1 MKRFLD
7 KKERFFALFG
17 GVLMELSKKEIML
30 EEKRLDDTVDI
41 IRNKIS
47 ELGQELYD
55 REDKVLE
62 FKKFMWDNRS
72 DMDPTEMKS
81 MMSSSDLEI
90 NMMINKG
97 EYLQKLFKIQNNPYF
112 GSIIFDD
119 GKNVDEVYIGI
130 THVVDNKNKYYVHDW
145 RSPICSL
152 FYDYEVGPCSY
163 MAPVGR
169 IDGDIKRKR
178 QYTIKDGKLFHVFDN
193 NINIDD
199 ELLQEVL
206 ANESNNK
213 MKNIVNTI
221 QMEQNRVIRNT
232 DDKNLIV
239 QGIAG
244 SGKTSVALHRIAFL
258 LYKISNLNS
267 NNVLIFSPNKVFSE
281 YISNVLPELGEDNTM
296 QTTINDFLDMEI
308 KEFKKVESFTAF
320 IERSYKNIDD
330 FDFIKYKQSDII
342 YEDIDNYIDNMC
354 SNAKFMDDL
363 FNRDYSYRK
372 DELNYMLS
380 VRYNKFPLCERIKFI
395 SEKISEVN
403 FDGKLNKARTIEKQ
417 LYERLNIDR
426 DLIRI
431 YIDFFDSRYCKIK
444 RDLSYIKNNKNMIY
458 YDDACLY
465 VYMKCKLFG
474 YNYNTYIK
482 QIVIDEAQDYGM
494 GQLKLIKKIF
504 KNAAYTILGDVN
516 QTINPYYKYDS
527 LEDLTKIFDDSKYI
541 ELTKTYRSSEEIIEF
556 SNRVLGLD
564 YVTAIRRGKGV
575 PVIEKR
581 EDNLYEQLVSDIDE
595 CNKYGKSIAIVT
607 KNDSECD
614 KIYKLFKDMG
624 ISKIDNKTK
633 KFNRKFIVVPVY
645 MAKGLEFD
653 SVIIYTDKDNKYINS
668 EKYLYY
674 VAITRAQHKLIVYN
688 Q

>member
-1 MKRFLD
+1 
-7 KKERFFALFG
+7 
-17 GVLMELSKKEIML
+17 MELSKKEIML
-30 EEKRLDDTVDI
+30 EEKRLDETIDI
-41 IRNKIS
+41 IRSKIS

-55 REDKVLE
+55 RDDKVLE

-72 DMDPTEMKS
+72 DMDPTELKT
-81 MMSSSDLEI
+81 MMSSNDLEI
-90 NMMINKG
+90 SMMMNKG

-119 GKNVDEVYIGI
+119 GKQRDEVYIGI
-130 THVVDNKNKYYVHDW
+130 THVTDNKNKYYVHDW

-152 FYDYEVGPCSY
+152 FYDFEVGPCSY
-163 MAPVGR
+163 LAPMGKISGN
-169 IDGDIKRKR
+169 IDRKR

-206 ANESNNK
+206 ANESNEK

-221 QMEQNRVIRNT
+221 QMEQNKVIRNT
-232 DDKNLIV
+232 EDKNLIV

-258 LYKISNLNS
+258 LYKIDNLKS

-308 KEFKKVESFTAF
+308 KEFKKVESFTSF
-320 IERSYKNIDD
+320 IERSYTSYND
-330 FDFIKYKQSDII
+330 FEFIKYKQSDEI
-342 YEDIDNYIDNMC
+342 YDDIDKYIDNMC
-354 SNAKFMDDL
+354 MKVRFMDDL
-363 FNRDYSYRK
+363 FTRDYSYTK
-372 DELNYMLS
+372 NELNFMLN
-380 VRYNKFPLCERIKFI
+380 VRYQKFPLCERIKFMA
-395 SEKISEVN
+395 EKISEVN
-403 FDGKLNKARTIEKQ
+403 FNGKLGKAKTLEKQ
-417 LYERLNIDR
+417 LYERVNLDR
-426 DLIRI
+426 DLVKI
-431 YIDFFDSRYCKIK
+431 YIDFFGSKFSK
-444 RDLSYIKNNKNMIY
+444 MNRDVSYIKENKNMLN

-482 QIVIDEAQDYGM
+482 QIVIDEAQDYSM
-494 GQLKLIKKIF
+494 GQLKLINKIF
-504 KNAAYTILGDVN
+504 KNASYTILGDVN
-516 QTINPYYKYDS
+516 QTINPYYKYNS
-527 LEDLTKIFDDSKYI
+527 LEDLMKIFDKSKYI
-541 ELTKTYRSSEEIIEF
+541 ELTKTYRSTDEIIEF
-556 SNRVLGLD
+556 SNRVLGLN
-564 YVTAIRRGKGV
+564 YVTAIRRGNNI
-575 PVIEKR
+575 PVVEK
-581 EDNLYEQLVSDIDE
+581 EEENLYEQLISDIEE
-595 CNKYGKSIAIVT
+595 CKQYGKSLAIVT
-607 KNDSECD
+607 KNNDECD
-614 KIYKLFKDMG
+614 MIYKLLKNTD
-624 ISKIDNKTK
+624 ISKIDNNSK

-653 SVIIYTDKDNKYINS
+653 SVIIYTDKMNKYMDS

>member
-1 MKRFLD
+1 
-7 KKERFFALFG
+7 
-17 GVLMELSKKEIML
+17 MELSKEEIML
-30 EEKRLDDTVDI
+30 EEKRLEDTVDI
-41 IRNKIS
+41 IRSKIS

-55 REDKVLE
+55 RDDKVLE

-72 DMDPTEMKS
+72 DMDPTELKT
-81 MMSSSDLEI
+81 MMSSNDLEI
-90 NMMINKG
+90 SMMMNKG

-119 GKNVDEVYIGI
+119 GKNIDEVYIGI
-130 THVVDNKNKYYVHDW
+130 THVTDNNNKYYVHDW

-163 MAPVGR
+163 MAPMGKINGN
-169 IDGDIKRKR
+169 IDRKR
-178 QYTIKDGKLFHVFDN
+178 QYTIKDARLLHIFDN

-206 ANESNNK
+206 ANESSDK

-232 DDKNLIV
+232 DDRNLIV

-258 LYKISNLNS
+258 LYKIDNLKS

-308 KEFKKVESFTAF
+308 KEFKKVESFTSF
-320 IERSYKNIDD
+320 IERSYTSDCD
-330 FDFIKYKQSDII
+330 YEFIKYKQSDNV
-342 YEDIDNYIDNMC
+342 YDDIDKYIDNMC
-354 SNAKFMDDL
+354 FKVRFMDDL
-363 FNRDYSYRK
+363 FTRDYSYTK
-372 DELNYMLS
+372 DELNYMLNN
-380 VRYNKFPLCERIKFI
+380 RYGKFPLCERIKFMA
-395 SEKISEVN
+395 EKISEVN
-403 FDGKLNKARTIEKQ
+403 FSGKLGKAKTIEKQ
-417 LYERLNIDR
+417 LYERINIDR
-426 DLIRI
+426 DLVKI
-431 YIDFFDSRYCKIK
+431 YIEFFKSRFSKMN
-444 RDLSYIKNNKNMIY
+444 RDLSYIRNNKNLLN

-504 KNAAYTILGDVN
+504 KNASYTILGDVN

-527 LEDLTKIFDDSKYI
+527 LEDLTNIFDDSRYI

-556 SNRVLGLD
+556 SNRVLGLN
-564 YVTAIRRGKGV
+564 YVTAIRRGSNV
-575 PVIEKR
+575 PVVEKE
-581 EDNLYEQLVSDIDE
+581 EDNLYEQLINDIDE
-595 CNKYGKSIAIVT
+595 CNKNGKSLAIIT
-607 KNDSECD
+607 KNDSECE
-614 KIYKLFKDMG
+614 KIYKLLKNTD
-624 ISKIDNKTK
+624 ISKIDNNSK
-633 KFNRKFIVVPVY
+633 KFNRKFVVVPVY

-653 SVIIYTDKDNKYINS
+653 SVIIYTDKMNKYMDS

>member
-1 MKRFLD
+1 
-7 KKERFFALFG
+7 
-17 GVLMELSKKEIML
+17 MELSKEEISI
-30 EEKRLDDTVDI
+30 EETRLDETIGIV
-41 IRNKIS
+41 RSRIS

-55 REDKVLE
+55 RDDKVLE
-62 FKKFMWDNRS
+62 FKKFMWDNRT
-72 DMDPTEMKS
+72 DMDPSELKT
-81 MMSSSDLEI
+81 MMSSNDLEI
-90 NMMINKG
+90 SMMMNKG

-112 GSIIFDD
+112 GSIIFND
-119 GKNVDEVYIGI
+119 GKNMDEVYIGI
-130 THVVDNKNKYYVHDW
+130 THVIDDKNKYYVHDW

-163 MAPVGR
+163 MAPMGK
-169 IDGDIKRKR
+169 ISGKIERKR
-178 QYTIKDGKLFHVFDN
+178 QYTIKDGKLLHIFDN

-206 ANESNNK
+206 ANESSDK

-221 QMEQNRVIRNT
+221 QMEQNKVIRNT

-258 LYKISNLNS
+258 LYKIDNLKS

-308 KEFKKVESFTAF
+308 KEFKKVESFTSF
-320 IERSYKNIDD
+320 IERSYTSNEDYE
-330 FDFIKYKQSDII
+330 FIKYKQSDIV
-342 YEDIDNYIDNMC
+342 YEDIDKYIDNMC
-354 SNAKFMDDL
+354 SRVRIMDDL
-363 FNRDYSYRK
+363 FTRDYSYTK
-372 DELNYMLS
+372 DELNYMLN
-380 VRYNKFPLCERIKFI
+380 VRYSKFPLCERIKFMA
-395 SEKISEVN
+395 EKISEVN
-403 FDGKLNKARTIEKQ
+403 FNGKLGKAKTIEKQ
-417 LYERLNIDR
+417 LYERMNIDR
-426 DLIRI
+426 DLVKI
-431 YIDFFDSRYCKIK
+431 YIDFFSSKYSRIN
-444 RDLSYIKNNKNMIY
+444 RDISNIRNNKEMICY
-458 YDDACLY
+458 EDACLY

-482 QIVIDEAQDYGM
+482 QIVIDEAQDYSM
-494 GQLKLIKKIF
+494 GQLRLISRIF
-504 KNAAYTILGDVN
+504 KNASYTILGDVN

-527 LEDLTKIFDDSKYI
+527 LDVLKKIFDDSKYI
-541 ELTKTYRSSEEIIEF
+541 ELTKTYRSTDEIIEF
-556 SNRVLGLD
+556 SNRILGLN
-564 YVTAIRRGKGV
+564 YVSAIRRGKNI
-575 PVIEKR
+575 PVLEKV
-581 EDNLYEQLVSDIDE
+581 ENNLYEQLISDIEE
-595 CNKYGKSIAIVT
+595 CKMYGKSLAIIT

-614 KIYKLFKDMG
+614 KIYKLLKNTE
-624 ISKIDNKTK
+624 ISKIDNSSK
-633 KFNRKFIVVPVY
+633 KFNRKFVVVPVY

-653 SVIIYTDKDNKYINS
+653 SVIIYTDKMNKYIDS